1 MFFKGTV
8 CGSAIGM
15 TEGAGLLFV
24 VVVVGGGGGGVAC
37 CVDIDRIGVS

>member
-1 MFFKGTV
+1 MFFKGPV
-8 CGSAIGM
+8 CGNAIGM

-24 VVVVGGGGGGVAC
+24 VVVGGGGGVAC